1 MTNSG
6 EQAKLLQVAREA
18 KAPASKAEN
27 SQLTDGEQRLANA
40 MRRRVIADGR
50 AREAEQ
56 RVADEASRL
65 ADTAAKTAKLRQLRL
80 AKEAAQ
86 RDAALKVKPVKT
98 GPRR

>member
-18 KAPASKAEN
+18 KAAASKAEN
-27 SQLTDGEQRLANA
+27 SQRTNGEQRLANA

-56 RVADEASRL
+56 RVADEARRL
-65 ADTAAKTAKLRQLRL
+65 AD
-80 AKEAAQ
+80 
-86 RDAALKVKPVKT
+86 
-98 GPRR
+98 PRRPSCASSASPRKRHSETTP